1 MQSLET
7 IYKRFSNYG
16 SKLPL
21 NPICFSWLIHRLL
34 PDWSKFI
41 NNINA
46 EDKNNSEVIVAV
58 KDLCNFC
65 RTLEVS
71 LIKFENNVTLNWSAS
86 CGISN
91 VPGAIAFPVTDTKL
105 YDSVV
110 TPSTQ
115 YNTNLLSLLLSSL
128 SSLLLLLS
136 LLLSWWWWFELT
148 KL

>member
-1 MQSLET
+1 M
-7 IYKRFSNYG
+7 
-16 SKLPL
+16 
-21 NPICFSWLIHRLL
+21 

-91 VPGAIAFPVTDTKL
+91 VPGAIVFPVTDTKL

-115 YNTNLLSLLLSSL
+115 YNKICYHYCYHHYHHYYCYCHYYYHDYDDLN
-128 SSLLLLLS
+128 
-136 LLLSWWWWFELT
+136 
-148 KL
+148 